1 MFVKRA
7 TPVSV
12 IPAVLIGEIVGVG
25 TSYSR
30 ELFGVSFSTHLVI
43 LTAWL
48 ATFLSAIIIGLV
60 YEKVTGKQASEE
72 QQKLMWSN
80 VVRSELKA

>member
-12 IPAVLIGEIVGVG
+12 IPAFILGELVGVG

-30 ELFGVSFSTHLVI
+30 ELFGINFSTHLVI
-43 LTAWL
+43 LTARL
-48 ATFLSAIIIGLV
+48 VTFFSALIIGFV
-60 YEKVTGKQASEE
+60 HEKLTGVQSNED
-72 QQKLMWSN
+72 QQKMMWFP
-80 VVRSELKA
+80 VVRGSKL